1 MTNVSGTIMQLSPL
15 TLGGADM
22 YVLAKQFQFS
32 ERLWLLFC
40 LLLCNMSTTNTHM
53 IHDTGECNSG
63 KNKIWSNDDW
73 TGLANTWKHRW
84 LVAP

>member
-15 TLGGADM
+15 TLGGADTSLH
-22 YVLAKQFQFS
+22 VCACKTVSIFITTLAAF
-32 ERLWLLFC
+32 L
-40 LLLCNMSTTNTHM
+40 STTNTHM